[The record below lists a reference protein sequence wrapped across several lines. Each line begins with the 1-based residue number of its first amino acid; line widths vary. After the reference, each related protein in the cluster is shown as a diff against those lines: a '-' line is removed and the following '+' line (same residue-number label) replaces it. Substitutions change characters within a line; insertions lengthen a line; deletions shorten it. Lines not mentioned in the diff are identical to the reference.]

1 MNRHFYAVIMA
12 GGIGSR
18 FWPLSTEEN
27 PKQFHDILGNGRT
40 LLQSTFDRLK
50 KFIPTENIYCVA
62 GNRYQEKIQKQLP
75 ALRKKNILIEPLKKN
90 TAPALAFA
98 TFEIYSQDEKAS
110 LIVTPSDHQIENEQ
124 EFSRLG
130 FLALQQANDSDRLI
144 TLGIE
149 PSRPDTGYG
158 YIECVQENNSPIK
171 KVKQFTEK
179 PNHETAT
186 GFFEGKNHLWNA
198 GIFVWSAKTF
208 LHSIKE
214 YAPDLFE
221 AFHPVYKKDKKR
233 SLQEAFQACESRS
246 IDFALLEKANNV
258 FVLPAN
264 FGWSDLGTWVSLY
277 DLLDKD
283 HQKNASVGVRPF
295 AYSSTGN
302 MVHTEKK
309 VVIIDQLSD
318 MIVVET
324 KEALLICNKKNEQAI
339 KSYLEQIKNETFEK

>member
-18 FWPLSTEEN
+18 FWPLSTREN
-27 PKQFHDILGNGRT
+27 PKQFHDILRKGRT
-40 LLQSTFDRLK
+40 LLQSTFDLLA
-50 KFIPTENIYCVA
+50 KFIPIENIYCVA
-62 GNRYQEKIQKQLP
+62 GNRYQEKIQMQLP
-75 ALRKKNILIEPLKKN
+75 DLRKENILVEPSKKN

-98 TFEIYSQDEKAS
+98 TFEIYSKDENAS

-124 EFSRLG
+124 EFSRLSI
-130 FLALQQANDSDRLI
+130 LALEEAKNTDQLI
-144 TLGIE
+144 TLGIK

-158 YIECVQENNSPIK
+158 YIECAPKNHKLIR

-179 PNHETAT
+179 PNHETAIR
-186 GFFEGKNHLWNA
+186 FFEGNNHLWNA

-208 LHSIKE
+208 LYSIKE

-221 AFHPVYKKDKKR
+221 TFQPVYKKDKKR
-233 SLQEAFQACESRS
+233 SLREAFEACESIS
-246 IDFALLEKANNV
+246 IDFALLEKASNV
-258 FVLPAN
+258 FVIPAN
-264 FGWSDLGTWVSLY
+264 FGWNDLGTWNSLY

-283 HQKNASVGVRPF
+283 PQKNASVGVQPF
-295 AYSSTGN
+295 AYSSSGN

-309 VVIIDQLSD
+309 VVLLDELND

-324 KEALLICNKKNEQAI
+324 KDSLLICSKKNEQAI
-339 KSYLEQIKNETFEK
+339 KSYVEQITKD